1 VNRTVTRI
9 ERDQLDAA
17 FKAHFAAASVL
28 FPLRVELWEARGL
41 TLGQLRLMVLI
52 DREDGLP
59 LGELAQQMGVSPATI
74 TGITERLVRKGLI
87 ERRSD
92 PSDRRLIRVVLTPAG
107 SDAVH
112 DISRIGN
119 RLLARIFREM
129 GEKDLRAYVAA
140 LTRFSDAASVVQS
153 AG

>member
-1 VNRTVTRI
+1 MNRTVARI
-9 ERDQLDAA
+9 ERDLLDAA
-17 FKAHFAAASVL
+17 FKAHLAAASALV
-28 FPLRVELWEARGL
+28 PIRVELWEARGL

-59 LGELAQQMGVSPATI
+59 LGEVAQQMEVSPATI

-87 ERRSD
+87 ARRSD
-92 PSDRRLIRVVLTPAG
+92 PSDRRLIRVVLTAAG

-119 RLLARIFREM
+119 RMLARIFREM
-129 GEKDLRAYVAA
+129 GEKDLRSYVAA
-140 LTRFSDAASVVQS
+140 VSRFSDAAGAVRA